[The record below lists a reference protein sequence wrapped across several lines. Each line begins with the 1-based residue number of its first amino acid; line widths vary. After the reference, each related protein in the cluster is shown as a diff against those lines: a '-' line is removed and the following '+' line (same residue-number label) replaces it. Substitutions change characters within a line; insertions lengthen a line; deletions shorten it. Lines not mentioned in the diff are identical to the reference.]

1 MHPKL
6 KGRLAVMGAVLL
18 VYVAAA
24 AKAQDWQEYA
34 YPEAGFSAHFPAK
47 PIVTETQFRAG
58 DISAPAKLYAVAQGK
73 ANYSV
78 VVADLSSSTLA
89 QDAAIDAAAKTL
101 TAQGQTRLDVRA
113 RIDRQFGR
121 ELSVVSR
128 TGDQMTTAVFYVGK
142 KLYVLVGQTA
152 PDASGLAVRFQ
163 QSLQF
168 IDAQGK
174 RPRRPEDGPGFGG
187 RRFGPPPGE
196 DGQAAD
202 GQNGGGRRARPPA
215 QAFADCQG
223 KAEGAAVQHH
233 TPRGDVVAAVC
244 VKTPEGLAARP
255 NRRPPGA
262 PPDGP
267 PPEG

>member
-1 MHPKL
+1 MHTKL
-6 KGRLAVMGAVLL
+6 KGRLAVTGAILI
-18 VYVAAA
+18 VYTAAA

-34 YPEAGFSAHFPAK
+34 YPQAGFSAHFPAK

-58 DISAPAKLYAVAQGK
+58 DISAPAKVYAVAQGS

-78 VVADLSSSTLA
+78 VVADLSSSALA
-89 QDAAIDAAAKTL
+89 QDAAIDAAAKSL
-101 TAQGQTRLDVRA
+101 AAAGQTRLDVRA

-121 ELSVVSR
+121 ELSVLSKA
-128 TGDQMTTAVFYVGK
+128 GEQMTTAVFYVDK

-168 IDAQGK
+168 IGADG
-174 RPRRPEDGPGFGG
+174 RPPRRPEDGPGFGG
-187 RRFGPPPGE
+187 RGFGPPPRE
-196 DGQAAD
+196 DGQGA
-202 GQNGGGRRARPPA
+202 GGRGPGRRRRPPPE
-215 QAFADCQG
+215 AFTDCQG
-223 KAEGAAVQHH
+223 KTAGAAVQHQ

-244 VKTPEGLAARP
+244 VQTPEGLAARP